1 MNKTKLFLLLL
12 SGTFFTAC
20 TSSSVALVPKS
31 PMYQLG
37 ETDGCTTA
45 QGTYTKNSEN
55 FRNNTEYSEG
65 WFAGRKN
72 CNPVNDAK

>member
-1 MNKTKLFLLLL
+1 MNKLSLSLLTATSMFL
-12 SGTFFTAC
+12 GAC
-20 TSSSVALVPKS
+20 TSSSVALAPKS

-45 QGTYTKNSEN
+45 NGAYTKNSEN

-72 CNPVNDAK
+72 CNPVNAAK